1 MTIRTRLLSL
11 VAIFLLGILGVSAFS
26 LVAERA
32 SLLEDRKIK
41 TRNLVEAAHGVIAS
55 FEQAVRENR
64 MPLEE
69 AQKAALAT
77 LRTMRYDKV
86 GYFWVNDMAPRTIM
100 HPIKPELEGKDMSQL
115 KDANGKLLFV
125 EFVDVVRKD
134 GAGYVDYLWPK
145 PGFDKPVEKIS
156 YVKGFAPWGW
166 VLGSGIYIDDVSAI
180 FWQHVL
186 KTGAMAAA
194 ICLVLGGI
202 LLALIRSITGPMAD
216 LVGAMQATQADND
229 LSRRVTVLRQ
239 DEIGAIAA
247 MFNVLMENLQTI
259 IHEVK
264 ASADGLQSTVNDL
277 TRVTSQAADNS
288 QKQGEGA
295 YAMATQVEIMTYNL
309 ESVAGQAESVK
320 AVTTQ
325 SHALSVHGSE
335 VILGAAAEME
345 EITAA
350 VTASSAIIQD
360 LGAQSDQISTIVNV
374 IKEIADQ
381 TNLLALNAAIEAA
394 RAGEQGRGFAV
405 VADEGRKLAERTSNS
420 TQEITATIERIQQG
434 TRQAIGSMQ
443 TGVVRVAKGTSLA
456 NQAGTAIT
464 EIRSG
469 ARQVVEEVSQM
480 HSFLLE
486 QSVANSEN
494 AHKVEAI
501 ARLTEDNSQ
510 SFVSIAGDV
519 HNLGDRIAG
528 LNDIVRRFKSAGP
541 GQR

>member
-1 MTIRTRLLSL
+1 MTIRLRLLSL
-11 VAIFLLGILGVSAFS
+11 VAIFLLGILIVATFS

-55 FEQAVRENR
+55 FEQAAKDGR

-69 AQKAALAT
+69 AQKAALGT

-86 GYFWVNDMAPRTIM
+86 EYFWVNDMTPITIM

-115 KDANGKLLFV
+115 KDANGKVLFV
-125 EFVDVVRKD
+125 EFVNAVKKD

-166 VLGSGIYIDDVSAI
+166 IVGSGIYIDDVGAI
-180 FWQHVL
+180 FWQRVMS
-186 KTGAMAAA
+186 TAGMTAA
-194 ICLVLGGI
+194 ICVLLGGI
-202 LLALIRSITGPMAD
+202 LLALIRSITRPMAE

-239 DEIGAIAA
+239 DEIGAIAQ

-264 ASADGLQSTVNDL
+264 ANADGLQTTVNDL
-277 TRVTSQAADNS
+277 TQITAQAADNS
-288 QKQGEGA
+288 QKQGDGA
-295 YAMATQVEIMTYNL
+295 YSMATQVEVMTYNL
-309 ESVAGQAESVK
+309 ESVAGQAENVKSVS
-320 AVTTQ
+320 TH
-325 SHALSVHGSE
+325 SCELSVHGSE

-345 EITAA
+345 KITAS
-350 VTASSAIIQD
+350 VSESSAIIQD

-405 VADEGRKLAERTSNS
+405 VADEVRKLAERTSNS
-420 TQEITATIERIQQG
+420 TQEITAMIERVQHG
-434 TRQAIGSMQ
+434 TRQAIASMQ
-443 TGVVRVAKGTSLA
+443 TGVATVASGTSLA
-456 NQAGTAIT
+456 NQAGAAIT
-464 EIRSG
+464 EIKSG
-469 ARQVVEEVSQM
+469 AQQVVEEVSQM
-480 HSFLLE
+480 HAFLLE

-501 ARLTEDNSQ
+501 ARLTEDNSA
-510 SFVSIAGDV
+510 SFASIATDV
-519 HNLGDRIAG
+519 QNLGNQIAG
-528 LNDIVRRFKSAGP
+528 LNDIVRRFKSAA
-541 GQR
+541 